1 MPSRNQKSAKQ
12 LSSVCE
18 RCNKRIADG
27 LLGRI
32 CGVCQRSLMF
42 EDMPPNEQK
51 KLLLEVVPERYINAE
66 ISHLSQALK
75 KSITADVD
83 TGVLL
88 WGAAGVGKTYAMAA
102 LAKKQVADGYI
113 VKRIHYEVLCLRL
126 RDTFNPKASQT
137 EWDIFEPLLNCDMLY
152 IEDVGTSKDIGSKE
166 SEFSLRT
173 FYVLLDMRLECCR
186 PTFITTNKSVE
197 NLTASFDER
206 IGDRLKTFKV
216 IKIGGKSK
224 R

>member
-1 MPSRNQKSAKQ
+1 MPNRNQKSEKQ
-12 LSSVCE
+12 SNSICE
-18 RCNKRIADG
+18 KCNKRLADG

-32 CGVCQRSLMF
+32 CGVCQRKLMF
-42 EDMPPNEQK
+42 EDMPQDQQR
-51 KLLLEVVPERYINAE
+51 KLLLEIVPKRYIDAE
-66 ISHLSQALK
+66 ISHLSKALQK
-75 KSITADVD
+75 ALQTDID
-83 TGVLL
+83 TGILL
-88 WGAAGVGKTYAMAA
+88 WGAAGVGKSYAMAA
-102 LAKKQVADGYI
+102 LAKKHIISGYI

-126 RDTFNPKASQT
+126 RDTFNPKATQT
-137 EWDIFEPLLNCDMLY
+137 EWNIFEPLLNCDMLY
-152 IEDVGTSKDIGSKE
+152 IEDVGTSRDIGKQE

-206 IGDRLKTFKV
+206 IGDRLRIFKV
-216 IKIGGKSK
+216 IKLGGKSK